1 MADDATANAGAAA
14 PSPADAV
21 VNGSAIV
28 AVSADPD
35 GPEFAKVPKSAATGA
50 EHTDMAQK
58 PLAIWFSKHYHYV
71 PASAVRSHC
80 KESNVITLS
89 PTELGKLL
97 PCKSPKAWLPY
108 LNYKNIVLLVGG
120 ESGNGCVYTTFAVA
134 GTPEQRILRVVHA
147 GVAEKVFPRLSCE
160 FEDTVAVTGEAP
172 SRQRIAKRF
181 AALEWRKTNAHDFKV
196 PIVVRGGKAFLR
208 DWQYKPVDKNGADT
222 DFNDA
227 ESFEKKDRNYEW
239 QEGDELF
246 EIHVPGCKRP
256 QIMPEIEH
264 WPYLEKTRDNL
275 TTMSVA
281 SKPSP
286 RTKKGAGGAAADDD
300 DDAPGDAAGGT
311 ILARVNGSGSAAAA
325 AGKKRARADGADA
338 PQPVSAPHLGGGGVG
353 LLGKRMRGAFLA
365 FEESITLAH
374 SGPYHVLR
382 AGPNT
387 VHILQ
392 YHHEDPADP
401 DDEDEEG
408 GEGGE

>member
-1 MADDATANAGAAA
+1 MSDNAASNAGAAA

-21 VNGSAIV
+21 VNGGALV
-28 AVSADPD
+28 AVSGDPD
-35 GPEFAKVPKSAATGA
+35 GPELAKVPRSAASGP
-50 EHTDMAQK
+50 EHADMAQK

-80 KESNVITLS
+80 KESNVVTLS

-147 GVAEKVFPRLSCE
+147 GVAEKVFPRLAHE
-160 FEDTVAVTGEAP
+160 FESTVAITGEAS

-181 AALEWRKTNAHDFKV
+181 AALEWRKTNPPDFKV
-196 PIVVRGGKAFLR
+196 PIVVRDGKAFLR

-222 DFNDA
+222 GVEDA
-227 ESFEKKDRNYEW
+227 ESFEKSVRNYEW

-300 DDAPGDAAGGT
+300 DDGPGDVPNGT
-311 ILARVNGSGSAAAA
+311 VLARINGSGGAVGT

-338 PQPVSAPHLGGGGVG
+338 SQPTSAPHLGGGGVG
-353 LLGKRMRGAFLA
+353 LLGKRARGAFLA

-374 SGPYHVLR
+374 AGPYHVLR
-382 AGPNT
+382 SGPNT

-392 YHHEDPADP
+392 YHHEDPSEP
-401 DDEDEEG
+401 DDEGEEG
-408 GEGGE
+408 GE

>member
-1 MADDATANAGAAA
+1 MSDDATSNAGAAA

-28 AVSADPD
+28 SVSADPD
-35 GPEFAKVPKSAATGA
+35 GPELAKVPKSAASVA
-50 EHTDMAQK
+50 EHADMAQK

-80 KESNVITLS
+80 KESNIITLT

-160 FEDTVAVTGEAP
+160 FEDAVAVTGETP

-181 AALEWRKTNAHDFKV
+181 AALEWRKTNAPDFKV

-222 DFNDA
+222 GFNDA

-239 QEGDELF
+239 LEGDELF

-275 TTMSVA
+275 TTVSVA

-311 ILARVNGSGSAAAA
+311 VLARVNGSGSATGTT
-325 AGKKRARADGADA
+325 GKKRARADGADV
-338 PQPVSAPHLGGGGVG
+338 PQPASAPHLGGGGVG
-353 LLGKRMRGAFLA
+353 LLGKRVRSGFLA

-374 SGPYHVLR
+374 SGPFHVMR
-382 AGPNT
+382 SGT
-387 VHILQ
+387 DTIHIVQ
-392 YHHEDPADP
+392 YQFEDPAEP
-401 DDEDEEG
+401 DEE
-408 GEGGE
+408 EEEAAE